1 MAVRK
6 RNWTSGGKEKS
17 AWVVD
22 YRAHDPRKGKD
33 VRCLKTFPTKRAAES
48 WATDTLF
55 NVKQGIHTPDSA
67 STTVAEAGDS
77 WLAQAR
83 ADGLERS
90 TTANYEGH
98 LKHHIKP
105 VLGAV
110 KLSRLTGPT
119 VRDFERK
126 LLEGGRSSV
135 LAHRIVISLGA
146 ILAHAQEEGRVARN
160 VVREASRN
168 GRRRKRGQAKRQRNR
183 AEIPSKDEIRA
194 LLEKAD
200 GRWRPLVVTAIF
212 TGLRS
217 SELRGV
223 TWADVDVDQE
233 LLTVSQRADAW
244 NAIGPPKSDAGWRE
258 IPLAPMVVNT
268 LKAWRLQCPRQN
280 RTKDDSGELEYVFPN
295 GAGNIEARANIIT
308 RGFHPLQIEC
318 AIVDE
323 NGKPKYGLH
332 ALRHVAASL
341 FIEQGFMPKRVQALM
356 GHSTIQMTF
365 DTYGHLFPT
374 PEDDQAAMRQLQAR
388 LVG

>member
-1 MAVRK
+1 MAIRK
-6 RNWTSGGKEKS
+6 RIWTSGGKEKS

-22 YRAHDPRKGKD
+22 YRAHDPRKGRD
-33 VRCLKTFPTKRAAES
+33 VRCLKTFGTKRAAES
-48 WATDTLF
+48 WSTDTLF

-77 WLAQAR
+77 WLAQAK

-90 TTANYEGH
+90 TIAGYDSH
-98 LKHHIKP
+98 LRHHIMP
-105 VLGAV
+105 FLGAV

-126 LLEGGRSSV
+126 LQADGRSAF
-135 LAHRIVISLGA
+135 LAHRVVVSLGA

-168 GRRRKRGQAKRQRNR
+168 GRRRKRGQAKRQRSR
-183 AEIPSKDEIRA
+183 AEIPTKEEIRA

-200 GRWRPLVVTAIF
+200 GRWRPLIVTAIF

-217 SELRGV
+217 SELRGL
-223 TWADVDVDQE
+223 TWADVDLERKV
-233 LLTVSQRADAW
+233 LTVQQRADAW

-258 IPLAPMVVNT
+258 IPLAPMVVNS
-268 LKAWRLQCPRQN
+268 LKKWRLQCPRRN
-280 RTKDDSGELEYVFPN
+280 RAKDDPGELHYVFPN
-295 GAGNIEARANIIT
+295 GAGNIESHANIIN
-308 RGFHPLQIEC
+308 RGYHPLQNEC
-318 AIVDE
+318 GIVDE
-323 NGKPKYGLH
+323 EGKPKYGLH

-356 GHSTIQMTF
+356 GHSTIQMAF

-374 PEDDQAAMRQLQAR
+374 PEDDQKAMKHIQAR

>member
-1 MAVRK
+1 MAIRK
-6 RNWTSGGKEKS
+6 RSWKSGDGEKS

-22 YRAHDPRKGKD
+22 YNDQEGK
-33 VRCLKTFPTKRAAES
+33 RRLKTFATKRAADT
-48 WATDTLF
+48 WATDAF
-55 NVKQGIHTPDSA
+55 YQVKQGTHTAESA
-67 STTVAEAGDS
+67 SVTVAAAAEN

-90 TTANYEGH
+90 TLVGYESH
-98 LKHHIKP
+98 VKYHIKP
-105 VLGAV
+105 LLGAV
-110 KLSRLTGPT
+110 KLSRLTGPM

-126 LLEGGRSSV
+126 LQADGRSAI
-135 LAHRIVISLGA
+135 LAHRAVVSLGA

-168 GRRRKRGQAKRQRNR
+168 GRRRKRGQAKRQKSR
-183 AEIPSKDEIRA
+183 AEIPTKEEIRA
-194 LLEKAD
+194 LLDKAD
-200 GRWRPLVVTAIF
+200 GRWRPLIVTAIF

-217 SELRGV
+217 SEVRGLI
-223 TWADVDVDQE
+223 WANVDLERKV
-233 LLTVSQRADAW
+233 LTVQQRADAW

-268 LKAWRLQCPRQN
+268 LKKWRLQCPRRN
-280 RTKDDSGELEYVFPN
+280 RAKDDSGELHYVFPN
-295 GAGNIEARANIIT
+295 GAGNIESHANILQ
-308 RGFHPLQIEC
+308 RGFHPLQVAC
-318 AIVDE
+318 GIVDE
-323 NGKPKYGLH
+323 NGKAKYGLH

-341 FIEQGFMPKRVQALM
+341 FIEQGFMPKRVQTLM

-374 PEDDQAAMRQLQAR
+374 PEDDQKAMKQIQAR